1 MTTIMKQKNLPNLN
15 VSWKMVIRS
24 LLLLLFFSGMVLIPL
39 ESCSSGESKV
49 KELISNAY
57 KACEKED
64 YEKAHEYLNEIKALT
79 ANGDNGGT
87 GQYGECRDKVI
98 REECSFLIAQG
109 DEQSAKRIAFL
120 LAQNYGDSFDELDLM
135 EVRASILELAKSVN
149 NQYVIDVLEKKN
161 DDDECE

>member
-15 VSWKMVIRS
+15 VSWKIVIRS
-24 LLLLLFFSGMVLIPL
+24 LFLLLFFIGMVLVPL
-39 ESCSSGESKV
+39 ESCSGESKV
-49 KELISNAY
+49 KGLINKAY

-79 ANGDNGGT
+79 VNGDNGGT
-87 GQYGECRDKVI
+87 GQYSKCRDKVI
-98 REECSFLIAQG
+98 REECSFLVAQG

-120 LAQNYGDSFDELDLM
+120 LAQNYGDNSFDELDLM
-135 EVRASILELAKSVN
+135 EVRASILELAKSID